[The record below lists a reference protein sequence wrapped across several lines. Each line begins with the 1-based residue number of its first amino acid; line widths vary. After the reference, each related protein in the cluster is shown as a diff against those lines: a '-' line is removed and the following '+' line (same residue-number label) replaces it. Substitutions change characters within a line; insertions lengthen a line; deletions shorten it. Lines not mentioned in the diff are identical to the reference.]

1 MLDNFGQASSSVNS
15 IKDFS
20 VDGVKIDR
28 AVIKSMD
35 TDDFAEA
42 MLKAVIDMCK
52 VLDVRTYAVGVEDEA
67 QHGAVTETGAD
78 FVQGY
83 YFGLPVR
90 EQEFE
95 EKFL

>member
-1 MLDNFGQASSSVNS
+1 
-15 IKDFS
+15 
-20 VDGVKIDR
+20 
-28 AVIKSMD
+28 MD
-35 TDDFAEA
+35 TDDFAGA

-67 QHGAVTETGAD
+67 QHGVVTEAGAD